1 MSKHFANPEAI
12 YDFIIASFERV
23 ADYMGVRHWQTVI
36 YREDLSDRLIADGK
50 RACMVVDASPS
61 YEVVEIRIDVELLYR
76 ENETPE
82 RIIKSLEHEY
92 IHALVSPMRTYRN
105 FVENAYI
112 PEGDAMTATG
122 TLWVESEERVV
133 LAVERMIRAMRHH
146 CKEAPPT
153 SSEIPNNS

>member
-12 YDFIIASFERV
+12 YEFVKENFERV

-36 YREDLSDRLIADGK
+36 YREDLSDRLIADGN
-50 RACMVVDASPS
+50 RACMIVEPSPS
-61 YEVVEIRIDVELLYR
+61 YEVVVIRVDVDALYK

-92 IHALVSPMRTYRN
+92 IHALISPMRTYRT

-112 PEGDAMTATG
+112 PEGDAISATSM
-122 TLWVESEERVV
+122 LWVESEERTVV
-133 LAVERMIRAMRHH
+133 AIERMIRALRNH
-146 CKEAPPT
+146 CKEIPPT
-153 SSEIPNNS
+153 SSEIPKN